1 MPPYVPL
8 ALEQVCGERVSPRWS
23 ESTSQRNDSGCVP
36 LHEVLTVEDAPL
48 EVLRIVHCAYPDA
61 SRVKDKNGRCPL
73 YYIRQATPLAFVEQ
87 LIMSWPQAAQERDDD
102 GQLPLHVALE
112 ARVFLEVLSYL
123 LASYPSVT
131 MTEG

>member
-1 MPPYVPL
+1 MYHLPWNKCAVRGSHRDGL
-8 ALEQVCGERVSPRWS
+8 NRLLKEM
-23 ESTSQRNDSGCVP
+23 T
-36 LHEVLTVEDAPL
+36 
-48 EVLRIVHCAYPDA
+48 VHCAYPDA

-87 LIMSWPQAAQERDDD
+87 LIMAWPQAAQERDDD

-112 ARVFLEVLSYL
+112 ARASLEVLSYL